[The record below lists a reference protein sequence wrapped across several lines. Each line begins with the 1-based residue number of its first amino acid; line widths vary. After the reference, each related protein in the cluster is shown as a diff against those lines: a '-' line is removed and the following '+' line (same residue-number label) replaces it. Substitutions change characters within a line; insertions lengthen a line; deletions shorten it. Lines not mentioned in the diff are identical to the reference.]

1 MSEILHLLPRTPPAL
16 CGIAD
21 YAWQLAR
28 ALRDRHGLSSR
39 FLAAGTGWQDVP
51 PAVEFPIQR
60 VAPGD
65 AAGLRRALRAGP
77 ADAGCAV
84 VVLHVSLYGYQKRGV
99 PVALVR
105 SLCGAAGAASQ
116 PPLLAMFH
124 ELYASGSPRSSSFWL
139 QPLQKHLLRR
149 LARRADALLTNRRA
163 YADWLNAV
171 PGRRAGAAAVL
182 PVFSNLGELA
192 QPPPLAQRPP
202 AMVMFASGIH
212 GGGDVGQAVAR
223 ALHWCRHF
231 GLETLHLLG
240 GAAPKIGV
248 TDGVRIC
255 HRGFLPAAELS
266 ALLAQ
271 CRLASTGYHPE
282 YLAKSGILAA
292 YAAHGLAV
300 ISGGQGPELPDG
312 LRHDRELL
320 LDSRLNGDAVPDTAG
335 LQRVADGL
343 HAWYQGHS
351 LAATADRYAAEL
363 RRLTAPD
370 GRSGAGFRDA

>member
-1 MSEILHLLPRTPPAL
+1 MSAILHLLPRTPPAL

-28 ALRDRHGLSSR
+28 ALRDRHGWPSR
-39 FLAAGTGWQDVP
+39 FLAAGTGWVP
-51 PAVEFPIQR
+51 PESDAEFPVER

-65 AAGLRRALRAGP
+65 AAGLQQALGAAP
-77 ADAGCAV
+77 VAA

-105 SLCGAAGAASQ
+105 GLTAPTRGA
-116 PPLLAMFH
+116 PRLPLLAMFH
-124 ELYASGSPRSSSFWL
+124 ELYASGPPTSSSFWL
-139 QPLQKHLLRR
+139 QPLQKQLLRR
-149 LARRADALLTNRRA
+149 LARRADAVLTNRAA
-163 YADWLNAV
+163 YAAWLNAV
-171 PGRRAGAAAVL
+171 PDRRAGEAAVL

-192 QPPPLAQRPP
+192 QPPPLAQCPP

-212 GGGDVGQAVAR
+212 GGGDAGLAVAR
-223 ALHWCRHF
+223 AVHWCRRL
-231 GLETLHLLG
+231 GLQTLHLLG
-240 GAAPKIGV
+240 GAAPAMSEA
-248 TDGVRIC
+248 DGVRIC
-255 HRGFLPAAELS
+255 HRGFLPAAEVS

-271 CRLASTGYHPE
+271 CRLASTSYHPE
-282 YLAKSGILAA
+282 YLGKSGILAA

-300 ISGGQGPELPDG
+300 ISDGQGPELPDG
-312 LRHDRELL
+312 LRHGHELL
-320 LDSRLNGDAVPDTAG
+320 LASRLRDDALPAADG